1 MDLKSSGSKFNATCI
16 LNYLHHKNAGLL
28 IGQELNGRD
37 AGKLMQSRVL
47 ALGGNCLHCTLFLH
61 PEDEWKWTKHHWY
74 TMISH
79 PEIVGLPR
87 IEGFY
92 RIRIGSHLKSRS
104 WCAAKYQCN
113 VARQFTSTKT
123 WNKLSLESVSLLSDI
138 EYYWKDRQIQLY
150 WGSMSQLRLIS
161 VPSSC

>member
-1 MDLKSSGSKFNATCI
+1 MKHFITNWQSFKWGYNLHFTYRPYKIIQNFSFNLFYPFYGTSIQFCQKCSSDCVEYVSKLECN
-16 LNYLHHKNAGLL
+16 
-28 IGQELNGRD
+28 
-37 AGKLMQSRVL
+37 
-47 ALGGNCLHCTLFLH
+47 
-61 PEDEWKWTKHHWY
+61 HWY

-87 IEGFY
+87 IEGFC
-92 RIRIGSHLKSRS
+92 RIRLSSHLKSRS